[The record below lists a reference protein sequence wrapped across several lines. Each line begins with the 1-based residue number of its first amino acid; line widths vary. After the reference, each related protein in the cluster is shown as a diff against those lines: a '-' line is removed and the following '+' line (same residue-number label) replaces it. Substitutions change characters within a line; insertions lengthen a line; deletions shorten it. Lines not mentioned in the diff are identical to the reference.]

1 MFIRKST
8 AEWKGNL
15 QEGTGAFSSE
25 SGALQSSY
33 RFSSRFENAGGTNPE
48 ELIAAAHASCFS
60 MAFSAN
66 LSKAG
71 FVPVSVRTEAAVHL
85 SKTEG
90 GFAITRIDLHCDAEV
105 PGISK
110 EVFEEQANAAKE
122 GCPISKAL
130 SAVPIHLAAHLV

>member
-1 MFIRKST
+1 MFVRKAT

-15 QEGTGAFSSE
+15 QEGTGEFFSE
-25 SGALQSSY
+25 SGALRASY

-71 FVPVSVRTEAAVHL
+71 FIPVSVKTEAAVHL

-105 PGISK
+105 PGIPSDL
-110 EVFEEQANAAKE
+110 FQTQANAAKE

-130 SAVPIHLAAHLV
+130 SAVPIHLVAHLT